1 MEPPGAGVWAT
12 QGRYKIPIA
21 VALKVDIRV
30 PVGGTVLETAEFAA
44 KCEQAGFD
52 GVGII
57 DHQHTGRDV
66 FLAMALAA
74 DRTRRVTL
82 YPAVT
87 NPVTR
92 HPMVLASIAQ
102 SLEEIAPHRVILCI
116 GAGFMSTR
124 HINRG
129 SASVKEMRETVDQA
143 RRLLDGENVY
153 PGITEG
159 RLVRTS
165 DPSTPVYVCATGPRM
180 IELAGEIADGAM
192 LMVGLDPGMVADAMD
207 HLGRGAERAGRTVGD
222 IPITL
227 VCGGILAQDRETAL
241 ELARPICWG
250 QMHHP
255 VNGPRLERAGLEWPA
270 GLSGP
275 DDIPTDVLSR
285 VCDATGL
292 FGDHN
297 TWAKGVNAAGGLP
310 GVRRLFIQPNLTY
323 EFPERV
329 LANYRDRIR
338 PLLS

>member
-1 MEPPGAGVWAT
+1 MGL
-12 QGRYKIPIA
+12 KI
-21 VALKVDIRV
+21 DIRV
-30 PVGGTVLETAEFAA
+30 PVGGSVVETAEFAV

-102 SLEEIAPHRVILCI
+102 SLEEIAPHRVILCV

-129 SASVKEMRETVDQA
+129 SASVKEMRDAVDQA
-143 RRLLDGENVY
+143 RRLLAGEDVY
-153 PGITEG
+153 PGITDG

-165 DPSTPVYVCATGPRM
+165 DPPTPVYVCATGPRM

-192 LMVGLDPGMVADAMD
+192 LMVGLDPGMVAQAMD
-207 HLGRGAERAGRTVGD
+207 HLARGAERAGRAVGD
-222 IPITL
+222 LPITL

-241 ELARPICWG
+241 ELARPLCWG

-255 VNGPRLERAGLEWPA
+255 VHGPRLESAGLKRPA
-270 GLSGP
+270 GIGGP
-275 DDIPTDVLSR
+275 DDIPAEVLSS

-297 TWAKGVNAAGGLP
+297 AWAEGIAAAGDLP
-310 GVRRLFIQPNLTY
+310 GVSRLFIQPTLTY
-323 EFPERV
+323 EFPEGV
-329 LANYRDRIR
+329 LADYRDRIR

>member
-1 MEPPGAGVWAT
+1 
-12 QGRYKIPIA
+12 
-21 VALKVDIRV
+21 
-30 PVGGTVLETAEFAA
+30 
-44 KCEQAGFD
+44 
-52 GVGII
+52 
-57 DHQHTGRDV
+57 
-66 FLAMALAA
+66 
-74 DRTRRVTL
+74 
-82 YPAVT
+82 
-87 NPVTR
+87 
-92 HPMVLASIAQ
+92 MVLASIAQ

-129 SASVKEMRETVDQA
+129 SASVKEMREAVDQA

-159 RLVRTS
+159 KLVHTS
-165 DPSTPVYVCATGPRM
+165 DPPTPVYVCATGPRM

-207 HLGRGAERAGRTVGD
+207 HLGRGAERAGRTVAD

-241 ELARPICWG
+241 ELARPVCWG

-270 GLSGP
+270 DISDP
-275 DDIPTDVLSR
+275 DDIPPDVLSR

-292 FGDHN
+292 FGDHS
-297 TWAKGVNAAGGLP
+297 TWANGVNAAGGLP

-323 EFPERV
+323 EFPESI
-329 LANYRDRIR
+329 LANYRDRIK

>member
-1 MEPPGAGVWAT
+1 MGL
-12 QGRYKIPIA
+12 KI
-21 VALKVDIRV
+21 DIRV
-30 PVGGTVLETAEFAA
+30 PVGGSVVETAEFAV

-102 SLEEIAPHRVILCI
+102 SLEEIAPHRVILCV

-129 SASVKEMRETVDQA
+129 SASVKEMRDAVDQA
-143 RRLLDGENVY
+143 RRLLAGEDVY
-153 PGITEG
+153 PGITDG

-165 DPSTPVYVCATGPRM
+165 DPPTPVYVCATGPRM

-192 LMVGLDPGMVADAMD
+192 LMVGLDPGMVAQAMD
-207 HLGRGAERAGRTVGD
+207 HLARGAERAGRAVGD
-222 IPITL
+222 LPITL

-241 ELARPICWG
+241 ELARPLCWG

-255 VNGPRLERAGLEWPA
+255 VHGPRLERAGLKRPT
-270 GLSGP
+270 GIGGP
-275 DDIPTDVLSR
+275 DDIPAEVLSS

-297 TWAKGVNAAGGLP
+297 AWAKGIAAAGDLP
-310 GVRRLFIQPNLTY
+310 GVSRLFIQPTLTY
-323 EFPERV
+323 EFPEGV
-329 LANYRDRIR
+329 LADYRDRIR

>member
-1 MEPPGAGVWAT
+1 MWAAH
-12 QGRYKIPIA
+12 GRYKIPIDMG
-21 VALKVDIRV
+21 LKIDIRV
-30 PVGGTVLETAEFAA
+30 PVGGSVVETAEFAV

-74 DRTRRVTL
+74 DRTRRITL

-102 SLEEIAPHRVILCI
+102 SLEEIAPHRVILCV

-129 SASVKEMRETVDQA
+129 SASVREMRDAVDQA
-143 RRLLDGENVY
+143 RGLLAGEDVY
-153 PGITEG
+153 PGITDG
-159 RLVRTS
+159 RLIRTS
-165 DPSTPVYVCATGPRM
+165 DPPTPVYMCATGPRM

-192 LMVGLDPGMVADAMD
+192 LMVGLDPGMVAQAMD
-207 HLGRGAERAGRTVGD
+207 HLARGAERAGRAVGD
-222 IPITL
+222 MPITL

-241 ELARPICWG
+241 ELARPFCWG

-255 VNGPRLERAGLEWPA
+255 VHGPRLERAGLKWPA
-270 GLSGP
+270 GIGGP
-275 DDIPTDVLSR
+275 EDIPAEVLSR

-297 TWAKGVNAAGGLP
+297 AWAEGIGAAGDLP
-310 GVRRLFIQPNLTY
+310 GVNRLFIQPNLTY
-323 EFPERV
+323 EFPEGV
-329 LANYRDRIR
+329 LADYRDRIR

>member
-1 MEPPGAGVWAT
+1 MGL
-12 QGRYKIPIA
+12 KI
-21 VALKVDIRV
+21 DIRV
-30 PVGGTVLETAEFAA
+30 PVGGSVVETAEFAV

-102 SLEEIAPHRVILCI
+102 SLEEIAPHRVILCV

-129 SASVKEMRETVDQA
+129 SASVKEMRDAVDQA
-143 RRLLDGENVY
+143 RRLLAGEDVY
-153 PGITEG
+153 PGITDG

-165 DPSTPVYVCATGPRM
+165 DPPTPVYVCATGPRM

-192 LMVGLDPGMVADAMD
+192 LMVGLDPGMVAQAMD
-207 HLGRGAERAGRTVGD
+207 HLARGAERAGRAVGD
-222 IPITL
+222 LPITL

-241 ELARPICWG
+241 ELARPLCWG

-255 VNGPRLERAGLEWPA
+255 VHGPRLERAGLKRPA
-270 GLSGP
+270 GIGGP
-275 DDIPTDVLSR
+275 DDIPAEVLSS

-297 TWAKGVNAAGGLP
+297 AWAKGIAAAGDLP
-310 GVRRLFIQPNLTY
+310 GVSRLFIQPTLTY
-323 EFPERV
+323 EFPEGV
-329 LANYRDRIR
+329 LADYRDRIR

>member
-1 MEPPGAGVWAT
+1 MWAA
-12 QGRYKIPIA
+12 QERYKIPIDMG
-21 VALKVDIRV
+21 LKIDIRV
-30 PVGGTVLETAEFAA
+30 PVGGSVVETAEFAV
-44 KCEQAGFD
+44 KCERAGFD

-102 SLEEIAPHRVILCI
+102 SLEEIAPHRVILCV

-129 SASVKEMRETVDQA
+129 SASVKEMRDAVDQA
-143 RRLLDGENVY
+143 RRLLAGEDVY
-153 PGITEG
+153 PGITDG

-165 DPSTPVYVCATGPRM
+165 DPPTPVYVCATGPRM

-192 LMVGLDPGMVADAMD
+192 LMVGLDPGMVAQAMD
-207 HLGRGAERAGRTVGD
+207 HLARGAERAGRAVGD
-222 IPITL
+222 LPITL

-241 ELARPICWG
+241 ELARPLCWG

-255 VNGPRLERAGLEWPA
+255 VHGPRLERAGLKRPA
-270 GLSGP
+270 GIGGP
-275 DDIPTDVLSR
+275 DDIPAEVLSS

-297 TWAKGVNAAGGLP
+297 AWAKGIAAAEDLP
-310 GVRRLFIQPNLTY
+310 GVSRLFIQPTLTY
-323 EFPERV
+323 EFPEGV
-329 LANYRDRIR
+329 LADYRDRIR

>member
-1 MEPPGAGVWAT
+1 MG
-12 QGRYKIPIA
+12 
-21 VALKVDIRV
+21 LKVDIRV
-30 PVGGTVLETAEFAA
+30 PVGGTVLETAEFAV

-66 FLAMALAA
+66 YLAMALAA
-74 DRTRRVTL
+74 DRTSQVTL

-87 NPVTR
+87 NPVTK
-92 HPMVLASIAQ
+92 HPMVLASMAQ

-129 SASVKEMRETVDQA
+129 SASVKEMREAVDRA
-143 RRLLDGENVY
+143 RRLLAGEDVY
-153 PGITEG
+153 PGITDG
-159 RLVRTS
+159 RLIHTS
-165 DPSTPVYVCATGPRM
+165 NPPTPVHMCATGPRM

-207 HLGRGAERAGRTVGD
+207 HLGRGAERAGRALGD

-241 ELARPICWG
+241 EIARPFCWG

-255 VNGPRLERAGLEWPA
+255 VNGPRLERAGLKWPD
-270 GLSGP
+270 GISGP
-275 DDIPTDVLSR
+275 DEIPTDVLSH

-297 TWAKGVNAAGGLP
+297 TWVEGIGVAAGLP

-329 LANYRDRIR
+329 LADYRDRVR

>member
-1 MEPPGAGVWAT
+1 MGL
-12 QGRYKIPIA
+12 KI
-21 VALKVDIRV
+21 DIRV
-30 PVGGTVLETAEFAA
+30 PAGGSVVETAEFAV

-102 SLEEIAPHRVILCI
+102 SLEEIAPHRVILCV

-129 SASVKEMRETVDQA
+129 SASVKEMRDAVDQA
-143 RRLLDGENVY
+143 RRLLAGEDVY
-153 PGITEG
+153 PGITDG

-165 DPSTPVYVCATGPRM
+165 DPPTPVYLCATGPRM

-192 LMVGLDPGMVADAMD
+192 LMVGLDPGMVAQAMD
-207 HLGRGAERAGRTVGD
+207 HLGRGAERAGRAIGD

-227 VCGGILAQDRETAL
+227 VCGGILAQDRETAQ
-241 ELARPICWG
+241 ELARPLCWG

-255 VNGPRLERAGLEWPA
+255 VHGPRLKRAGLTWPA
-270 GLSGP
+270 GISGP
-275 DDIPTDVLSR
+275 DDIPADVLSR
-285 VCDATGL
+285 ICDATGL

-297 TWAKGVNAAGGLP
+297 AWAEGIGAAGDLP
-310 GVRRLFIQPNLTY
+310 GVNRLFIQPNLTY
-323 EFPERV
+323 EFPEGL
-329 LANYRDRIR
+329 LADYLDRIR

>member
-1 MEPPGAGVWAT
+1 MGL
-12 QGRYKIPIA
+12 KI
-21 VALKVDIRV
+21 DIRV
-30 PVGGTVLETAEFAA
+30 PVGGSVVETAEFAV

-102 SLEEIAPHRVILCI
+102 SLEEIAPHRVILCV

-129 SASVKEMRETVDQA
+129 SASVREMRDAVDQA
-143 RRLLDGENVY
+143 RRLLAGEDVY
-153 PGITEG
+153 PGITDG

-165 DPSTPVYVCATGPRM
+165 DPPTPVYVCATGPRM

-192 LMVGLDPGMVADAMD
+192 LMVGLDPGMVAQAMD
-207 HLGRGAERAGRTVGD
+207 HLARGAERAGRAVGD
-222 IPITL
+222 LPITL

-241 ELARPICWG
+241 ELARPLCWG

-255 VNGPRLERAGLEWPA
+255 VHGPRLERAGLKRPA
-270 GLSGP
+270 GIGGP
-275 DDIPTDVLSR
+275 DDIPAEVLSR

-297 TWAKGVNAAGGLP
+297 AWAEGIAAAGDLP
-310 GVRRLFIQPNLTY
+310 GVSRLFIQPTLTY
-323 EFPERV
+323 EFPEGV
-329 LANYRDRIR
+329 LADYRDRIR